1 MSTLPF
7 MAVTAANDEATH
19 LVVASP
25 ALRSSRP
32 DRLPFATL
40 CGRAVGHEDP
50 TPIGEV
56 ECVRCVLRAPKFMG
70 LPAYEV
76 TL

>member
-1 MSTLPF
+1 MTTLPF
-7 MAVTAANDEATH
+7 LSVTAANNAETH
-19 LVVASP
+19 LVVTSP

-40 CGRAVGHEDP
+40 CGRAVAAEDP

-56 ECVRCVLRAPKFMG
+56 GCSRCIMRVPTFLG
-70 LPAYEV
+70 LPTYVV